1 MTNDFPL
8 KILFSD
14 EAVCR
19 KFLPCFALRFGDG
32 SYWSSAPTLAS
43 NPLETAKNLGIEYI
57 FHFGSSNYSP
67 STFLISPAPKPV
79 KVRLCLGLEKP
90 GPTGPCRSEM
100 GALVEGRRSLE
111 AAGFD
116 MIESNF

>member
-8 KILFSD
+8 EILFGD
-14 EAVCR
+14 KAACR
-19 KFLPCFALRFGDG
+19 KFLPCCALRFGDG
-32 SYWSSAPTLAS
+32 SYWSSASTLAS
-43 NPLETAKNLGIEYI
+43 KALEIAKNLGIERD
-57 FHFGSSNYSP
+57 FRFCSNYSP

-116 MIESNF
+116 MTESNF

>member
-1 MTNDFPL
+1 
-8 KILFSD
+8 
-14 EAVCR
+14 
-19 KFLPCFALRFGDG
+19 
-32 SYWSSAPTLAS
+32 
-43 NPLETAKNLGIEYI
+43 LGIECI
-57 FHFGSSNYSP
+57 FHFCSSNYSP

-100 GALVEGRRSLE
+100 GALVEGRRCLG

-116 MIESNF
+116 MFESNFRICDDEKKKGERLRRLKRSRTCIPAYKEARAQALGIR